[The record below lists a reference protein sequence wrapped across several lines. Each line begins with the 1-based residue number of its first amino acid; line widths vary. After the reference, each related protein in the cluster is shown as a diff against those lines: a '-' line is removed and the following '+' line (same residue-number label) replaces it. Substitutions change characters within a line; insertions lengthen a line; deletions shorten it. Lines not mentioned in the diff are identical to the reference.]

1 MSNIGYEDPS
11 LNNANSLLNTDI
23 PVFDNASAIAA
34 GLVVG
39 THYRTGD
46 LLKIVH

>member
-23 PVFDNASAIAA
+23 PVFDNAVPTISSVSPTNYNGYTYI
-34 GLVVG
+34 
-39 THYRTGD
+39 
-46 LLKIVH
+46 I